1 MPWAG
6 SLAFGAAWAGLGL
19 VFAAVTGLIAQLTQS
34 ARACAGIVGTI
45 LAATYVLR
53 GVADTADGGLTAAL
67 TWFSPAGWTMQVRPY
82 AGDRWWVLLLPLVA
96 AGVLAGVAFVLQDRR
111 DLGEGLIP
119 TRPGPGTAGGLLS
132 TSTGLAWRLQRG
144 LLLGWSVAML
154 GFGLLIGSVAA
165 DVGSM
170 LGSESTKNMLA
181 DLGGRG
187 TLSEIFLGAE
197 FAVIAA
203 IVAGYAVAAVLRL
216 SSEEAAGHAE
226 LVLAT
231 GVSRPA
237 GTPGTC

>member
-1 MPWAG
+1 
-6 SLAFGAAWAGLGL
+6 
-19 VFAAVTGLIAQLTQS
+19 
-34 ARACAGIVGTI
+34 
-45 LAATYVLR
+45 
-53 GVADTADGGLTAAL
+53 
-67 TWFSPAGWTMQVRPY
+67 
-82 AGDRWWVLLLPLVA
+82 
-96 AGVLAGVAFVLQDRR
+96 
-111 DLGEGLIP
+111 
-119 TRPGPGTAGGLLS
+119 
-132 TSTGLAWRLQRG
+132 
-144 LLLGWSVAML
+144 ML

-170 LGSESTKNMLA
+170 LGSESTKKMLA

-231 GVSRPA
+231 RVSRARWYAGHVLIALLGSAWLMLFLGLATGVGLGARAGGTAGAIGHELQAAAVQIPA
-237 GTPGTC
+237 VWVVAGAAAALVGLARRFAAGGWVVLAVSAVVGLVRHPARTSVLGPEGLAVHPCGAPARGHVPGDADGRDDGGRTSAQLARSRPSPPS